1 MDLFIIILLIILII
15 LVLTA
20 IIILLKRDNSTELK
34 KELDIQN
41 SRLRQELNS
50 NASDNLRSVIDI
62 VSKNQNDLGSA
73 QLRQLDAI
81 NQSLSDKQDK
91 TCDMFSQMSTQ
102 LEHRFQSFA
111 LESEQ
116 KLDIIRKSVENKLT
130 NIQTENNVHHTLLAL
145 MIRVSKSNNL
155 INEP

>member
-20 IIILLKRDNSTELK
+20 IIILLKRDNSAELK

-50 NASDNLRSVIDI
+50 NANDNLRSVIDI

-91 TCDMFSQMSTQ
+91 TCDMFS
-102 LEHRFQSFA
+102 
-111 LESEQ
+111 
-116 KLDIIRKSVENKLT
+116 
-130 NIQTENNVHHTLLAL
+130 
-145 MIRVSKSNNL
+145 
-155 INEP
+155 